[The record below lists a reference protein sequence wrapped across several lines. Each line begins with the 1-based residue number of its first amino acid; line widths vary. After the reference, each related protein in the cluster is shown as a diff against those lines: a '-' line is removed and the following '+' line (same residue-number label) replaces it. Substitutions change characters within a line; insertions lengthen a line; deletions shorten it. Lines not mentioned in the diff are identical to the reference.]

1 MYKCLNCKAISHKPL
16 KPLLDKFSNTY
27 RLSNN
32 DNERFL
38 LLLRKGVYL
47 YEYMDD
53 WDKFNETELP
63 SKDKFYSNLNMRGIS
78 DKDYAHLKNVCNT
91 FNIKNLGDY
100 HNRHV
105 QSDTLLLS
113 DVFEAFRLTCLKEF
127 ELDPCFFVSAPNLSW
142 QACLKK
148 TNVKLELL
156 TDIDM
161 LLMFEKGIRG
171 GISQAITKYA
181 KTNNKYMKTYNKN
194 IKSSYVQY
202 IDANNLY
209 GRAIC
214 TKLPVRGF
222 KWDDVNKYSDDMIKN
237 YDEDGKYGAILEVDI
252 EYPIHLQK
260 KHIDLPFLC
269 VRKILNKTSKL
280 ITSFENKKEY
290 VIHIS
295 TLKQALNH
303 GLKFKKLHRV
313 ISFIQAFWMRSYIIK
328 NIKLRNEAK
337 NEFERNFYKLMNNSV
352 YGKTMENIRKN
363 RGIKL
368 VATNDK
374 RKKLASE
381 PNFHTS
387 KDFSEHLKVYMNKP
401 IYIGQS
407 ILDISKTLM
416 YEFYYNYLKPKYGD
430 KVKLCYMDT
439 DSFIFYVE
447 TNDFYKDIIP
457 DLNTWFDTSKIN
469 NKLDRPI
476 RIGINEGILGMFKDE
491 LKCQAMTEFIALAS
505 KVYAY
510 TSHND
515 KREKKVRGMKK
526 CVRDRILMFQH
537 YIDALLLNK
546 KIRATQQIFKS
557 NHHTITTD

>member
-1 MYKCLNCKAISHKPL
+1 
-16 KPLLDKFSNTY
+16 
-27 RLSNN
+27 
-32 DNERFL
+32 
-38 LLLRKGVYL
+38 
-47 YEYMDD
+47 
-53 WDKFNETELP
+53 
-63 SKDKFYSNLNMRGIS
+63 
-78 DKDYAHLKNVCNT
+78 
-91 FNIKNLGDY
+91 
-100 HNRHV
+100 
-105 QSDTLLLS
+105 
-113 DVFEAFRLTCLKEF
+113 
-127 ELDPCFFVSAPNLSW
+127 
-142 QACLKK
+142 
-148 TNVKLELL
+148 
-156 TDIDM
+156 M

-181 KTNNKYMKTYNKN
+181 KANNKYMKTYNKN
-194 IKSSYVQY
+194 IKSSYLQY

-209 GRAIC
+209 GRDMC

-222 KWDDVNKYSDDMIKN
+222 KWDDVNKYSNDMIKN

-260 KHIDLPFLC
+260 QHIDLPFLC

-313 ISFIQAFWMRSYIIK
+313 ISFIQASWMRSYIIK
-328 NIKLRNEAK
+328 NTKLRNEAK

-352 YGKTMENIRKN
+352 FGKTMENIRKN
-363 RGIKL
+363 RDIKL
-368 VATNDK
+368 VATNKK

-387 KDFSEHLKVYMNKP
+387 KDFSEHLMAIEMEKTKVYMNKP

-491 LKCQAMTEFIALAS
+491 LKCQAMTEFISLAS

-515 KREKKVRGMKK
+515 KRGKKVKGIKK

-557 NHHTITTD
+557 NHQTITTD